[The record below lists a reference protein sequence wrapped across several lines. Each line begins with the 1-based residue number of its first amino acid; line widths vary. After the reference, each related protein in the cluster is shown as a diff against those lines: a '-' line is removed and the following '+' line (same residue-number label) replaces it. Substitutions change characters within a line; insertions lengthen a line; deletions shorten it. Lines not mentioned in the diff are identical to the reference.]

1 MTKKLVV
8 AILVAVGVFFLIS
21 AAAYLRES
29 GMLKKHP
36 EARYLTEKEA
46 AVRPVYSQLSQKEQ
60 AAYEAL
66 YRGISEY
73 EEKISLPCDLK
84 GEVYSKLYCLVEKQE
99 GSLFYASSS
108 YYTAKIVGDAK
119 IMYREP
125 PEEIEKK
132 QEKMRIAKKKAMN
145 TIYGV
150 KNEHELARRI
160 HDYLIRTCTYITGED
175 NPYSST
181 AYGCLAEGEANC
193 EGYAKAFNLLASEVG
208 LKSVLIT
215 GKTDKGENHA
225 WNQVNIDGKWYNLDV
240 TWDDTDV
247 TEDLRK
253 TYFLC
258 SDEEFGTTHFADKTY
273 FEPFECTDNSKNYYV
288 SNDLIVDSVE
298 KAEKILRREIAS
310 GNEAIELKFSSKE
323 VYKEFKRRFIDD
335 QEIFDVA
342 MEYSKDYS
350 GQLSVTLRES
360 EKALS
365 MTVFLNWG

>member
-1 MTKKLVV
+1 MLS
-8 AILVAVGVFFLIS
+8 AALICFLIVGAS
-21 AAAYLRES
+21 FVNEVGL
-29 GMLKKHP
+29 LKKRP
-36 EARYLTEKEA
+36 EARYLTEEEE
-46 AVRPVYSQLSQKEQ
+46 AVRPVYSQLSQKEK

-66 YRGISEY
+66 YRGISECK
-73 EEKISLPCDLK
+73 EEIALPYDFK
-84 GEVYSKLYCLVEKQE
+84 GEVYSKIYCLVEKQE

-125 PEEIEKK
+125 MEEIEKK
-132 QEKMRIAKKKAMN
+132 QEEMWSAKKKALN
-145 TIYGV
+145 TIGGV
-150 KNEHELARRI
+150 KNEHELAQRI
-160 HDYLIRTCTYITGED
+160 HDYLIRNCTYVTGED
-175 NPYSST
+175 KPYSST
-181 AYGCLAEGEANC
+181 AYGCLVEGEANC
-193 EGYAKAFNLLASEVG
+193 EGYAKAFELLASEVG
-208 LKSVLIT
+208 LQSVLIT

-225 WNQVNIDGKWYNLDV
+225 WNQVAIGGKWYNLDV

-247 TEDLRK
+247 PEDLRK

-258 SDEEFGTTHFADKTY
+258 SDEEFGTTHFADNTY
-273 FEPFECTDNSKNYYV
+273 FEPFECADNSKNYYV
-288 SNDLIVDSVE
+288 TNDLIVDSIE

-342 MEYSKDYS
+342 VEYSKDYS